1 MNHAD
6 QFQWQWQGRHKVY
19 YWSLNSDDDVLY
31 MMATVL
37 YVIMQDHWNIIHE
50 NVRKCDKMVNRFK

>member
-31 MMATVL
+31 MIATVCNNAGSL
-37 YVIMQDHWNIIHE
+37 EHYT
-50 NVRKCDKMVNRFK
+50 